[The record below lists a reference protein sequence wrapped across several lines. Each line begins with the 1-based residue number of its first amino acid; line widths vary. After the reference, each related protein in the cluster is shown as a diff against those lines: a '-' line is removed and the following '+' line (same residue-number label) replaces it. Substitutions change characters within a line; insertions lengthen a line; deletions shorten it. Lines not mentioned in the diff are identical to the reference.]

1 MNSEESRN
9 GFTVKRFYR
18 VCLTF
23 YLTEY
28 TTLFRYTFF
37 LLYLI
42 FYTLYVLI
50 LPTASLCAFVTM
62 LLKDESVESVIVM
75 TSARDDDVTAAAVA
89 RYRLRQL
96 VHQHPPHDSDV
107 RHCTSLKS
115 SVEKDEL
122 VEFDRQRRLHQL
134 GRAQFFTTALN
145 DHVNSNTRCKQV

>member
-23 YLTEY
+23 YVTEY

-37 LLYLI
+37 YFISFLYTI
-42 FYTLYVLI
+42 CSYSTNCIAVCVCHNVI
-50 LPTASLCAFVTM
+50 
-62 LLKDESVESVIVM
+62 KDESVESVIVM